1 MSDTSNTGGTNSG
14 SASGS
19 ASGSTWRNNPTA
31 AYAYD
36 PWLQP
41 DLFAGVL
48 TKRFF
53 AFLIDLVVL
62 SIPIVLISIF
72 ILIFGVITLGLGW
85 LLFGL
90 ISPVAVIWALVYY
103 GASLGGVHGATVGMR
118 TMGIQMRTRT
128 GDRPYFML
136 GAIHAILYWLSVS
149 FLTPFIV
156 LVGLFNGRRQLLHDM
171 ILGTVIVNTH
181 ANPGPVV
188 QTARV

>member
-14 SASGS
+14 A
-19 ASGSTWRNNPTA
+19 ASGSTWRNSPTA

-53 AFLIDLVVL
+53 GFLIDLVVL
-62 SIPIVLISIF
+62 SIPIVLVSIF

-85 LLFGL
+85 FLFGL
-90 ISPVAVIWALVYY
+90 ISPVVVIWALVYY

-118 TMGIQMRTRT
+118 MMGIQMRTRT

-171 ILGTVIVNTH
+171 VLGTVFINTH